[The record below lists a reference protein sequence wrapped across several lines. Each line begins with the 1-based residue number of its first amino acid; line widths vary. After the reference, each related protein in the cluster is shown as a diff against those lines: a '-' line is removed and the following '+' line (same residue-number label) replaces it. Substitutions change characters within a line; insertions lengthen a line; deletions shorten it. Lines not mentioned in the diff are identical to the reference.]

1 VERNHSAHTIALSQQ
16 AYVTTVLE
24 RFHLQD
30 AKPASIPMNI
40 GTILS
45 SEQSPST
52 HEETADM
59 QDIPYQH
66 GVGSPMYAATCT
78 RPDIAF
84 AVSIVSQFMHNP
96 ARTHWEAA
104 KDVMH
109 YLKGKANV
117 RLTLGA
123 ESQGFEAYVDSDWAS
138 QTHRHLMS
146 GYTVLLHS
154 APVAWSACKQS
165 LIALSMAEAEYIALT
180 AVAQE
185 VLYLQSLLTELH
197 EPVTLPIPIYCDNQ
211 GAITLASNHKFHAH
225 TKHIDLRY
233 HFICAQVTAGI
244 FDFQYCPTVENIADT
259 FTKALPRP
267 RLEKL

>member
-1 VERNHSAHTIALSQQ
+1 MVITSRHMRHIEHFKARLRERFKISDLGELTWLLGLKVERNRSTHTIALLQQ

-30 AKPASIPMNI
+30 AKPTSIPMNV

-52 HEETADM
+52 HEEATDM
-59 QDIPYQH
+59 QDILYQR
-66 GVGSPMYAATCT
+66 GVGLLIYAATCT

-84 AVSIVSQFMHNP
+84 AISILLQFMRNP

-104 KDVMH
+104 KDVMR
-109 YLKGKANV
+109 YLKGTANV

-123 ESQGFEAYVDSDWAS
+123 ETQGLEAYVDSDWAS
-138 QTHRHLMS
+138 QPHRHSMS

-154 APVAWSACKQS
+154 APVTWSARKQS
-165 LIALSMAEAEYIALT
+165 LIALSTAEAEYIALT
-180 AVAQE
+180 AVARE
-185 VLYLQSLLTELH
+185 VLYLKSLLTELY

-211 GAITLASNHKFHAH
+211 GAIALASNHKFHTC
-225 TKHIDLRY
+225 TKHVDL
-233 HFICAQVTAGI
+233 
-244 FDFQYCPTVENIADT
+244 
-259 FTKALPRP
+259 
-267 RLEKL
+267 